1 MSDTMIDNEVVKAKI
16 NGLYAAYRSLEQD
29 SKPKSTD
36 YQTILPWRIYNEDS
50 TTTNRVTAVK
60 QAMDE
65 IADEIIFLENCLR
78 DPMQDAEIRAEINA
92 SIAMNGN
99 WDDCADDYMNTPMQE
114 RLYQENIQR
123 MVQYDYD
130 SEHGFY
136 DPCGPCSCCGTFAD
150 YDECVYVAGYSTC
163 YNGCYEE
170 ARVFMYILSMITG
183 VAVDD
188 GPCHINFK
196 ESEIV

>member
-36 YQTILPWRIYNEDS
+36 YQTILPWRIYNENS
-50 TTTNRVTAVK
+50 TTTNRVAAVK

-99 WDDCADDYMNTPMQE
+99 WDDCADDYMNTPM
-114 RLYQENIQR
+114 
-123 MVQYDYD
+123 
-130 SEHGFY
+130 
-136 DPCGPCSCCGTFAD
+136 
-150 YDECVYVAGYSTC
+150 
-163 YNGCYEE
+163 
-170 ARVFMYILSMITG
+170 
-183 VAVDD
+183 
-188 GPCHINFK
+188 
-196 ESEIV
+196 